1 MNLLNN
7 LNISKKLMVGF
18 AVVVTVVTAMCIAV
32 YVSLASI
39 NHAVELNDS
48 SVAQL
53 DAANDLM
60 MARVDRSAG
69 VRGLVASGDPSFL
82 KQIEANEKKGAEA
95 LQQLYKVA
103 PEDSAEIDKIKAEV
117 AKLDGEEAGL
127 IAAGQ
132 DPTQQATAMMELG
145 TKGRTADFKKLVNAY
160 IDRESDVLEQRSKA
174 QSASQAFAVTILAVG
189 ALLSIA
195 LSVVMGALLSA
206 AIAKPVAAMTAAM
219 AKLASGDNNVDVPAQ
234 GRKDEVGR
242 MAEAVQHFK
251 DAALEKIRLEGEA
264 GEARRS
270 ADAARTASEAERAA
284 TAAEQAKVVEGLA
297 KGLERLAGGG
307 LTFRLTDAFPSHYE
321 QLRADFNRAMDTLQ
335 DTMRE
340 VSTNATAVRS
350 GAGEISQASDDLSRR
365 TEQQA
370 ASLEETA
377 AALDEITATVR
388 KTAEGAAQS
397 RESVGAAKADAER
410 SGVVVR
416 DAISAMSEI
425 ENSSGQ
431 ISQIIGVIDEIAF
444 QTNLLALNAGVEAA
458 RAGDAGK
465 GFAVVASEVRALAQR
480 SAEAAKEIKTLIS
493 ASSQQVERGV
503 GLVGETGKVLERILT
518 QVTSINGAVADIAAS
533 AQEQATGLQQV
544 NTAINQMDQVTQQNA
559 AMVEQATAA
568 SHALSGESEALSRL
582 ISRFDLGAGASA
594 PSFKAAPAP
603 APRAMPAAAP
613 APAPTATALKTT
625 GRGGAAPKPAF
636 EANEDAWDEF

>member
-1 MNLLNN
+1 MTLLNN

-18 AVVVTVVTAMCIAV
+18 AVVVTVVAIMCAAV
-32 YVSLASI
+32 FASLMSI
-39 NHAVELNDS
+39 KSAVADNDS

-53 DAANDLM
+53 KLADEVL
-60 MARVDRSAG
+60 MARVERQNAI
-69 VRGLVASGDPSFL
+69 RGLVASGDPEFL
-82 KQIEANEKKGAEA
+82 KKISSAQEK
-95 LQQLYKVA
+95 YKVA
-103 PEDSAEIDKIKAEV
+103 IGDLEKTASEDAKLIDAIKQAV
-117 AKLDGEEAGL
+117 AKVEAEEAPL

-132 DPTQQATAMMELG
+132 DPTQQAVAMMQLG
-145 TKGRTADFKKLVNAY
+145 TAGR
-160 IDRESDVLEQRSKA
+160 LEATRAALKTFTDQEAALSKQRSAA
-174 QSASQAFAVTILAVG
+174 QGSAQAFAVTLLAVG
-189 ALLSIA
+189 SLLAIA
-195 LSVVMGALLSA
+195 LSVVMGALLTA
-206 AIAKPVAAMTAAM
+206 AIAKPVASMTAAM
-219 AKLASGDNNVDVPAQ
+219 AKLASGDHNVDVPAQ

-242 MAEAVQHFK
+242 MADAVQHFK
-251 DAALEKIRLEGEA
+251 DAALEKRRLEGEA
-264 GEARRS
+264 GEQR
-270 ADAARTASEAERAA
+270 
-284 TAAEQAKVVEGLA
+284 
-297 KGLERLAGGG
+297 
-307 LTFRLTDAFPSHYE
+307 RLTDQERADREREKAAEAEQDAVAIGALGEALGKLAAGDLTHRITVAFAPKAE
-321 QLRADFNRAMDTLQ
+321 QLKTDFNAAAATLQ

-340 VSTNATAVRS
+340 VATNATAVRS

-397 RESVGAAKADAER
+397 REAVGSAKADAER

-416 DAISAMSEI
+416 DAVAAMSEI
-425 ENSSGQ
+425 ESSAQQ
-431 ISQIIGVIDEIAF
+431 IGNIIGVIDEIAF

-480 SAEAAKEIKTLIS
+480 SAEAAKEIKALIS
-493 ASSQQVERGV
+493 ASSQQVDRGV

-518 QVTSINGAVADIAAS
+518 QVTSINGAVTEIAAS

-582 ISRFDLGAGASA
+582 ISRFELGGTAVQ
-594 PSFKAAPAP
+594 AAPAP
-603 APRAMPAAAP
+603 RRAAP
-613 APAPTATALKTT
+613 APQQQRAPVPAMKTT

-636 EANEDAWDEF
+636 EAEEDAWDEF

>member
-1 MNLLNN
+1 MTLLNN
-7 LNISKKLMVGF
+7 LNISKKLTVGF
-18 AVVVTVVTAMCIAV
+18 AVVVTVVAV
-32 YVSLASI
+32 MSATVFASLMSI
-39 NHAVELNDS
+39 KSAVHANDA

-53 DAANDLM
+53 NAADEILLG
-60 MARVDRSAG
+60 RIDRAAAI
-69 VRGLVASGDPSFL
+69 RGLVASGDPAFL
-82 KQIEANEKKGAEA
+82 KQIEASGKQAAEA
-95 LQQLYKVA
+95 TARLEKLA
-103 PEDSAEIDKIKAEV
+103 PEDAALIGKIKAAE
-117 AKLDGEEAGL
+117 AALDGEETGL

-145 TKGRTADFKKLVNAY
+145 TKGRTNNIKQALNAF
-160 IDRESDVLEQRSKA
+160 IAQESAVQAQRAKD
-174 QSASQAFAVTILAVG
+174 QSAAQAFAVTLLGVG
-189 ALLSIA
+189 SLMAIA
-195 LSVVMGALLSA
+195 LAVVMGALLSA

-219 AKLASGDNNVDVPAQ
+219 GKLASGDNNVDVPAQ

-242 MAEAVQHFK
+242 MAAAVQHFK
-251 DAALEKIRLEGEA
+251 EAAIEKVRLEGEA
-264 GEARRS
+264 GETRRAAE
-270 ADAARTASEAERAA
+270 ADRAANEAERAA
-284 TAAEQAKVVEGLA
+284 TAAEQSKVVEGLA
-297 KGLERLAGGG
+297 TGLERLASGV
-307 LTFRLTDAFPSHYE
+307 LTFRLNEAFPSHYE
-321 QLRADFNRAMDTLQ
+321 KLRADFNRAMDTLQ

-340 VSTNATAVRS
+340 VATNATAVRS
-350 GAGEISQASDDLSRR
+350 GAGEITQASDDLSRR

-377 AALDEITATVR
+377 AALDQITATVR

-397 RESVGAAKADAER
+397 REAVGSAKADAER

-416 DAISAMSEI
+416 DAVAAMSEI
-425 ENSSGQ
+425 ESSAQQ
-431 ISQIIGVIDEIAF
+431 IGNIIGVIDEIAF

-480 SAEAAKEIKTLIS
+480 SAEAAKEIKALIS
-493 ASSQQVERGV
+493 ASSQQVDRGV

-518 QVTSINGAVADIAAS
+518 QVTSINGAVTEIAAS

-568 SHALSGESEALSRL
+568 SHALSSESEALARL
-582 ISRFDLGAGASA
+582 ISRFDLGGGVSQ
-594 PSFKAAPAP
+594 AAPAQHRAQTP
-603 APRAMPAAAP
+603 ARTAVAM
-613 APAPTATALKTT
+613 KTT

-636 EANEDAWDEF
+636 EAEEDAWDEF

>member
-18 AVVVTVVTAMCIAV
+18 AVVVTVVSAMCIAV
-32 YVSLASI
+32 FVSLTSI
-39 NHAVELNDS
+39 NTAVTLNDE

-53 DAANDLM
+53 DAANELL

-82 KQIEANEKKGAEA
+82 KQIAANKKKGDEA
-95 LQQLYKVA
+95 LERLTKLA
-103 PEDSAEIDKIKAEV
+103 PEDAAAIAKIRGAL
-117 AKLDGEEAGL
+117 ATLDGEETGL

-145 TKGRTADFKKLVNAY
+145 SKGRTATLKELINGFIKQETA
-160 IDRESDVLEQRSKA
+160 ILEQRGA
-174 QSASQAFAVTILAVG
+174 DQDASQAFAVTLLAVG
-189 ALLSIA
+189 ALLAIA

-219 AKLASGDNNVDVPAQ
+219 AKLASGDNNVEVPAQ

-242 MAEAVQHFK
+242 MADAVQHFK
-251 DAALEKIRLEGEA
+251 DAALEKVRLEGEA
-264 GEARRS
+264 GEQRRA
-270 ADAARTASEAERAA
+270 ADAARTANEAERAA
-284 TAAEQAKVVEGLA
+284 TAAEQSKVVEGLA
-297 KGLERLAGGG
+297 KGLERLASGAM
-307 LTFRLTDAFPSHYE
+307 TFRLNDAFPSHYE

-340 VSTNATAVRS
+340 VATNATAVRS

-518 QVTSINGAVADIAAS
+518 QVTSINGAVTDIASS

-568 SHALSGESEALSRL
+568 SHALSGEAEALSRL
-582 ISRFDLGAGASA
+582 ISRFDLGAGSA
-594 PSFKAAPAP
+594 TFK
-603 APRAMPAAAP
+603 AAAP
-613 APAPTATALKTT
+613 AHRAPEAAPAYAPRAAAPALKTT

-636 EANEDAWDEF
+636 EADEDAWDEF

>member
-18 AVVVTVVTAMCIAV
+18 AVVVTVVACMCVAV
-32 YVSLASI
+32 FVSLTSI
-39 NHAVELNDS
+39 NKAVEANDS
-48 SVAQL
+48 SVEQL
-53 DAANDLM
+53 DTANELM

-82 KQIEANEKKGAEA
+82 KQIAANKKKGEEA
-95 LQQLYKVA
+95 LEQLQKLA
-103 PEDSAEIDKIKAEV
+103 PEDAAEIAVIKTEM
-117 AKLDGEEAGL
+117 AKLDSEEADL

-145 TKGRTADFKKLVNAY
+145 TKGRTAKFKELVNAF
-160 IDRESDVLEQRSKA
+160 ITRETKVLQQRGDEQDNA
-174 QSASQAFAVTILAVG
+174 QAFAATLLAVG
-189 ALLSIA
+189 ALLAIA
-195 LSVVMGALLSA
+195 LSVVMGAILSA
-206 AIAKPVAAMTAAM
+206 AIARPVSAMTAAM
-219 AKLASGDNNVDVPAQ
+219 TKLAAGDHNVDVPAQ
-234 GRKDEVGR
+234 GRKDEVGL
-242 MAEAVQHFK
+242 MAAAVQHFK
-251 DAALEKIRLEGEA
+251 DAALEKQRLEGEA
-264 GEARRS
+264 AEQRRA
-270 ADAARTASEAERAA
+270 ADSARTANEAERAA
-284 TAAEQAKVVEGLA
+284 TAAEQSKVVDGLA
-297 KGLERLAGGG
+297 KGLERLAAGA
-307 LTFRLTDAFPSHYE
+307 LTFRLTEAFPSHYE

-340 VSTNATAVRS
+340 VATNATAVRAGS
-350 GAGEISQASDDLSRR
+350 GEISQASDDLSRR

-377 AALDEITATVR
+377 AALDQITATVR

-458 RAGDAGK
+458 RAGEAGK

-480 SAEAAKEIKTLIS
+480 SAEAAKEIKSLIS

-518 QVTSINGAVADIAAS
+518 QVTSINSAVSEIAAS

-568 SHALSGESEALSRL
+568 SHALSAESEALARL
-582 ISRFDLGAGASA
+582 ISRFELGAGVA
-594 PSFKAAPAP
+594 
-603 APRAMPAAAP
+603 AAAP
-613 APAPTATALKTT
+613 APARATAAPAPVRHAPAQTATVMKTT
-625 GRGGAAPKPAF
+625 GRGGAAPKPTF
-636 EANEDAWDEF
+636 EAAEDAWDEF

>member
-1 MNLLNN
+1 MNLNN
-7 LNISKKLMVGF
+7 LNISKKLTVGF
-18 AVVVTVVTAMCIAV
+18 AVVVIVVAIMCAAV
-32 YVSLASI
+32 FASLMSI
-39 NHAVELNDS
+39 KQAVALNDQ
-48 SVAQL
+48 SVHQL
-53 DAANDLM
+53 EFADQVL
-60 MARVDRSAG
+60 MARVERQNAI
-69 VRGLVASGDPSFL
+69 RGLVASGDPEFL
-82 KQIEANEKKGAEA
+82 KKIEESETK
-95 LQQLYKVA
+95 YKAAIAGLAKIA
-103 PEDSAEIDKIKAEV
+103 PEDAKQTAAIEQAV
-117 AKLDGEEAGL
+117 AKIEAEEAPL

-132 DPTQQATAMMELG
+132 DPTQQAMAMMQLSTAGRLG
-145 TKGRTADFKKLVNAY
+145 PLRDALKVMTDQEEKLLKERAA
-160 IDRESDVLEQRSKA
+160 A
-174 QSASQAFAVTILAVG
+174 QGSAQAFAITLLGVGSLLA
-189 ALLSIA
+189 IA

-219 AKLASGDNNVDVPAQ
+219 AKLAAGDNDVDVPAQ

-242 MAEAVQHFK
+242 MATAVQHFK
-251 DAALEKIRLEGEA
+251 DAAIEKIRLEGEA
-264 GEARRS
+264 GEARKAADS
-270 ADAARTASEAERAA
+270 ARQTSEAERAA
-284 TAAEQAKVVEGLA
+284 NAAEQAKVVDGLA
-297 KGLERLAGGG
+297 TGLERLAAGA
-307 LTFRLTDAFPSHYE
+307 LTFRLNEAFPPHYE
-321 QLRADFNRAMDTLQ
+321 NLRADFNRAMDTLQ

-340 VSTNATAVRS
+340 VATNATAVRS
-350 GAGEISQASDDLSRR
+350 GAGEITQASDDLSRR

-397 RESVGAAKADAER
+397 REAVGSAKADAER

-416 DAISAMSEI
+416 DAVSAMSEI
-425 ENSSGQ
+425 ENSAQQ
-431 ISQIIGVIDEIAF
+431 IGNIIGVIDEIAF

-458 RAGDAGK
+458 RAGDAGR

-518 QVTSINGAVADIAAS
+518 QVTSINGAVTEIAAS

-568 SHALSGESEALSRL
+568 SHALSSESEALARL
-582 ISRFDLGAGASA
+582 MQRFELGGPAQ
-594 PSFKAAPAP
+594 AAPAQH
-603 APRAMPAAAP
+603 RAAP
-613 APAPTATALKTT
+613 PPQHHAPVPAMKAT

-636 EANEDAWDEF
+636 EAEEDAWDEF

>member
-1 MNLLNN
+1 MTLLNN

-18 AVVVTVVTAMCIAV
+18 AVVVTVVAIMCAAV
-32 YVSLASI
+32 FASLMSIKAAVSA
-39 NHAVELNDS
+39 NDS

-53 DAANDLM
+53 DAANEIL

-69 VRGLVASGDPSFL
+69 IRGLVASGDPSFL
-82 KQIEANEKKGAEA
+82 KPIEANAQKATEA
-95 LQQLYKVA
+95 TARLEKVA
-103 PEDSAEIDKIKAEV
+103 PEDAAEIAKIKAEM
-117 AKLDGEEAGL
+117 AKLDKEEAGL

-145 TKGRTADFKKLVNAY
+145 TKGRTAELKKILNAF
-160 IDRESDVLEQRSKA
+160 IARENQVLESRTHEQGA
-174 QSASQAFAVTILAVG
+174 AQAFATSLLAVG
-189 ALLSIA
+189 GLMAIA

-219 AKLASGDNNVDVPAQ
+219 AKLASGDDNVEVPAQ

-242 MAEAVQHFK
+242 MAAAVQHFK
-251 DAALEKIRLEGEA
+251 EAAIEKKRLEAEA
-264 GEARRS
+264 SDARKA
-270 ADAARTASEAERAA
+270 ADATRQAGDAERAA
-284 TAAEQAKVVEGLA
+284 SAAEQAKVVEGLA
-297 KGLERLAGGG
+297 TGLDRLAAGA
-307 LTFRLTDAFPSHYE
+307 LTFRLTEAFPTQYE
-321 QLRADFNRAMDTLQ
+321 RLRSDFNRAMDTLQ

-340 VSTNATAVRS
+340 VATNATAVRS

-397 RESVGAAKADAER
+397 REAVGSAKADAER

-416 DAISAMSEI
+416 DAVAAMSEI
-425 ENSSGQ
+425 ENSAQQ

-493 ASSQQVERGV
+493 ASSQQVDRGV

-518 QVTSINGAVADIAAS
+518 QVTSINGAVTEIAAS

-568 SHALSGESEALSRL
+568 SHALSSESEALSRL
-582 ISRFDLGAGASA
+582 MQRFELGGTAVQAA
-594 PSFKAAPAP
+594 PVHHRAAPAP
-603 APRAMPAAAP
+603 QPRAPVPAM
-613 APAPTATALKTT
+613 KTT

-636 EANEDAWDEF
+636 EAEEDAWDEF

>member
-1 MNLLNN
+1 MTLLNN
-7 LNISKKLMVGF
+7 LNISKKLTVGF
-18 AVVVTVVTAMCIAV
+18 AVVVTVVAIMCAAV
-32 YVSLASI
+32 FASLMSI
-39 NHAVELNDS
+39 KAAVDANDA

-53 DAANDLM
+53 DAANEVL
-60 MARVDRSAG
+60 MARVDRSSG

-82 KQIEANEKKGAEA
+82 KQIETNGKKAAEGIELLEKA
-95 LQQLYKVA
+95 A
-103 PEDSAEIDKIKAEV
+103 PEDLAEIGKIKTEM

-145 TKGRTADFKKLVNAY
+145 TKGRTANLKALLNTY
-160 IDRESDVLEQRSKA
+160 IDRETKVLEARSKDQEA
-174 QSASQAFAVTILAVG
+174 AQAFAITLLAVG
-189 ALLSIA
+189 SLLAIA

-206 AIAKPVAAMTAAM
+206 AIAKPVAMMTTAMG
-219 AKLASGDNNVDVPAQ
+219 KLAAGDNNVDVPAQ

-242 MAEAVQHFK
+242 MAAAVQHFK
-251 DAALEKIRLEGEA
+251 DAAIEKVRLEGEA
-264 GEARRS
+264 GEARKAADS
-270 ADAARTASEAERAA
+270 ARQTNEAERAA
-284 TAAEQAKVVEGLA
+284 NAAEQAKVVEGLA
-297 KGLERLAGGG
+297 TGLERLAAGA
-307 LTFRLTDAFPSHYE
+307 LTFRLTEAFPTHYE

-340 VSTNATAVRS
+340 VATNATAVRS

-397 RESVGAAKADAER
+397 REAVGSAKADAER
-410 SGVVVR
+410 SGIVVR
-416 DAISAMSEI
+416 DAVAAMSEI
-425 ENSSGQ
+425 ENSAQQ
-431 ISQIIGVIDEIAF
+431 IGNIIGVIDEIAF

-493 ASSQQVERGV
+493 ASSQQVDRGV

-518 QVTSINGAVADIAAS
+518 QVTSINGAVTEIAAS

-568 SHALSGESEALSRL
+568 SHALSSESEALSRL
-582 ISRFDLGAGASA
+582 MQRFELGGNSVQ
-594 PSFKAAPAP
+594 AAPAQH
-603 APRAMPAAAP
+603 RA
-613 APAPTATALKTT
+613 ATAAHRHAPVPAMKTT

-636 EANEDAWDEF
+636 EAEEDAWDEF

>member
-1 MNLLNN
+1 MTLLNN
-7 LNISKKLMVGF
+7 LNISKKLAAGF
-18 AVVVTVVTAMCIAV
+18 AVVVTVVAVMCLAV
-32 YVSLASI
+32 FGSLMSI
-39 NHAVELNDS
+39 SKAIDANDA

-53 DAANDLM
+53 DAASDIL

-69 VRGLVASGDPSFL
+69 VRGLVASGDPSFM
-82 KQIEANEKKGAEA
+82 KQIEANHKKADEA
-95 LQQLYKVA
+95 LAELTKIA
-103 PEDSAEIDKIKAEV
+103 PEDATQIAKIKAEM
-117 AKLDGEEAGL
+117 AKVDGEEAQL
-127 IAAGQ
+127 IAAGM

-145 TKGRTADFKKLVNAY
+145 TKGRTATLKALVNEY
-160 IDRESDVLEQRSKA
+160 LDQESAVLAQRSKA
-174 QSASQAFAVTILAVG
+174 QDASQAFAITLLAVG
-189 ALLSIA
+189 SLLAIA
-195 LSVVMGALLSA
+195 MSVVMGALLSA

-219 AKLASGDNNVDVPAQ
+219 GKLAAGDNNVDVPAR

-242 MAEAVQHFK
+242 MADAVQHFK
-251 DAALEKIRLEGEA
+251 DAAIEKIRLEGEA
-264 GEARRS
+264 GEARKAADS
-270 ADAARTASEAERAA
+270 ARQNAETERAA
-284 TAAEQAKVVEGLA
+284 NAAEQAKVVEGLA
-297 KGLERLAGGG
+297 TGLERLAAGA
-307 LTFRLTDAFPSHYE
+307 LTFRLNDTFPTHYE
-321 QLRADFNRAMDTLQ
+321 KLRADFNRAMDTLQ

-340 VSTNATAVRS
+340 VATNATAVRS

-397 RESVGAAKADAER
+397 REAVGSAKADAER

-416 DAISAMSEI
+416 DAVAAMSEI
-425 ENSSGQ
+425 ENSAQQ
-431 ISQIIGVIDEIAF
+431 IGNIIGVIDEIAF

-458 RAGDAGK
+458 RAGDAGR

-493 ASSQQVERGV
+493 ASSQQVNRGV
-503 GLVGETGKVLERILT
+503 GLVGETGQVLERILT
-518 QVTSINGAVADIAAS
+518 QVTSINGAVTEIAAS

-568 SHALSGESEALSRL
+568 SHALSSESEALSRL
-582 ISRFDLGAGASA
+582 MARFELGGNAVQAA
-594 PSFKAAPAP
+594 PVQHRAAPAQHHAPVP
-603 APRAMPAAAP
+603 AM
-613 APAPTATALKTT
+613 KST

-636 EANEDAWDEF
+636 EAEADAWDEF

>member
-1 MNLLNN
+1 MTFLNN
-7 LNISKKLMVGF
+7 LNISKKLTVGF
-18 AVVVTVVTAMCIAV
+18 AVVVVTVVAMCVAV
-32 YVSLASI
+32 FVSLMSI
-39 NHAVELNDS
+39 KSAVGQNDQSVHQLNLADEI
-48 SVAQL
+48 L
-53 DAANDLM
+53 
-60 MARVDRSAG
+60 MARVERQNAI
-69 VRGLVASGDPSFL
+69 RGLVASGDPAFL
-82 KQIEANEKKGAEA
+82 KRINGAEA
-95 LQQLYKVA
+95 DYKKAIDALEKAA
-103 PEDSAEIDKIKAEV
+103 PEDADDLKAIKDAV
-117 AKLDGEEAGL
+117 AKVEAEEAPL

-145 TKGRTADFKKLVNAY
+145 TKGR
-160 IDRESDVLEQRSKA
+160 LEEFRAALKVFRDQEETLLKQRAKA
-174 QSASQAFAVTILAVG
+174 QDGAQAFAITLLAVG
-189 ALLSIA
+189 SLLAVA
-195 LSVVMGALLSA
+195 LSVVMGAILSA
-206 AIAKPVAAMTAAM
+206 AIAGPVSAMTTAM
-219 AKLASGDNNVDVPAQ
+219 GKLASGDNNVDVPAQ

-242 MAEAVQHFK
+242 MAGAVQHFK
-251 DAALEKIRLEGEA
+251 DAAIEKVRLEGESV
-264 GEARRS
+264 EQRRA
-270 ADAARTASEAERAA
+270 ADAARTANEAERAA
-284 TAAEQAKVVEGLA
+284 SAADQAKVVDGLA
-297 KGLERLAGGG
+297 KGLERLAAGA
-307 LTFRLTDAFPSHYE
+307 LTFRLTDNFPADYE

-340 VSTNATAVRS
+340 VATNATAVRS

-377 AALDEITATVR
+377 AALDQITATVR

-397 RESVGAAKADAER
+397 RESVGSAKADAER

-518 QVTSINGAVADIAAS
+518 QVTSINGAVTEIAAS

-568 SHALSGESEALSRL
+568 SHALSAESEALGRL
-582 ISRFDLGAGASA
+582 ISRFELGAGASV
-594 PSFKAAPAP
+594 AAPAP
-603 APRAMPAAAP
+603 ARAP
-613 APAPTATALKTT
+613 APPPAPAHTAVAMKTT

-636 EANEDAWDEF
+636 ETDEDAWDEF

>member
-7 LNISKKLMVGF
+7 LNISKKLTVGF
-18 AVVVTVVTAMCIAV
+18 AVVVTVVAIMCAAV
-32 YVSLASI
+32 FASLMSI
-39 NHAVELNDS
+39 NAAVDANDT

-53 DAANDLM
+53 DAANDILM
-60 MARVDRSAG
+60 SRVDRSAG

-82 KQIEANEKKGAEA
+82 KQINANKENAAEA
-95 LQQLYKVA
+95 VAQLEKVA
-103 PEDSAEIDKIKAEV
+103 PEDAAEIAKIKAEMT
-117 AKLDGEEAGL
+117 KLDGEEAGL

-145 TKGRTADFKKLVNAY
+145 TKGRTGDLKALLNAY
-160 IDRESDVLEQRSKA
+160 IDRETKVLAQRSKDQDA
-174 QSASQAFAVTILAVG
+174 AQAFAVTLLGVGSLLAV
-189 ALLSIA
+189 AM
-195 LSVVMGALLSA
+195 SVVMGALLSA

-219 AKLASGDNNVDVPAQ
+219 GKLASGDNNVEVPAQ

-242 MAEAVQHFK
+242 MAAAVQHFK
-251 DAALEKIRLEGEA
+251 DAAIEKVRVEGEA
-264 GEARRS
+264 GEARKAADS
-270 ADAARTASEAERAA
+270 ARQASEAERAA
-284 TAAEQAKVVEGLA
+284 NSAEQAKVVDGLA
-297 KGLERLAGGG
+297 TGLERLAAGA
-307 LTFRLTDAFPSHYE
+307 LTFRLNEAFPTHYE
-321 QLRADFNRAMDTLQ
+321 KLRADFNRAMDVLQ

-340 VSTNATAVRS
+340 VATNATAVRS

-397 RESVGAAKADAER
+397 REAVGSAKADAER

-416 DAISAMSEI
+416 DAVAAMSEI
-425 ENSSGQ
+425 ENSAQQ
-431 ISQIIGVIDEIAF
+431 IGNIIGVIDEIAF

-493 ASSQQVERGV
+493 ASSQQVDRGV

-518 QVTSINGAVADIAAS
+518 QVTSINGAVTEIAAS

-568 SHALSGESEALSRL
+568 SHALSTESEALSRL
-582 ISRFDLGAGASA
+582 MQRFELGGNAVQ
-594 PSFKAAPAP
+594 AAPAQH
-603 APRAMPAAAP
+603 RAAP
-613 APAPTATALKTT
+613 AAPAAPRPAPVPAMKTT

-636 EANEDAWDEF
+636 ETQEDAWDEF

>member
-1 MNLLNN
+1 MTFLNN

-18 AVVVTVVTAMCIAV
+18 AVVVTVVGVMCAAV
-32 YVSLASI
+32 FVSLMSIKSAVADNDAS
-39 NHAVELNDS
+39 VRQLNLADDI
-48 SVAQL
+48 L
-53 DAANDLM
+53 
-60 MARVDRSAG
+60 MARVERQNAI
-69 VRGLVASGDPSFL
+69 RGLVASGDPVFL
-82 KQIEANEKKGAEA
+82 KKINSAEA
-95 LQQLYKVA
+95 DYKTAIDALEKSA
-103 PEDSAEIDKIKAEV
+103 PEDVDDIKAIRDAI
-117 AKLDGEEAGL
+117 AKVEAEEAPL

-145 TKGRTADFKKLVNAY
+145 TKGR
-160 IDRESDVLEQRSKA
+160 LEQFRAALKTFRDQEGVLLAQRAKA
-174 QSASQAFAVTILAVG
+174 QEAAQAFAVTLLAVG
-189 ALLSIA
+189 SLLAVA
-195 LSVVMGALLSA
+195 LSVVMGAILSA
-206 AIAKPVAAMTAAM
+206 AIGKPVNAMTSAM
-219 AKLASGDNNVDVPAQ
+219 GKLASGDNNVDIPAQ

-242 MAEAVQHFK
+242 MAAAVQHFK
-251 DAALEKIRLEGEA
+251 DAAIEKVRLEGETVESRRA
-264 GEARRS
+264 ADEAR
-270 ADAARTASEAERAA
+270 ATAEAERAA
-284 TAAEQAKVVEGLA
+284 TAAEQTKVVEGLA
-297 KGLERLAGGG
+297 KGLERLAGGA
-307 LTFRLTDAFPSHYE
+307 LTFRLTEAFPSHYE
-321 QLRADFNRAMDTLQ
+321 GLRADFNRAMDVLQ

-340 VSTNATAVRS
+340 VATNATAVRS

-377 AALDEITATVR
+377 AALDQITATVR

-397 RESVGAAKADAER
+397 RESVGVAKADAER

-416 DAISAMSEI
+416 DAVSAMSEI
-425 ENSSGQ
+425 ENSAQQ
-431 ISQIIGVIDEIAF
+431 IGNIIGMIDEIAF

-480 SAEAAKEIKTLIS
+480 SAEAAKEIKALIS

-518 QVTSINGAVADIAAS
+518 QVTSINGAVTEIAAS

-568 SHALSGESEALSRL
+568 SHALSAESEALSDR
-582 ISRFDLGAGASA
+582 RASC
-594 PSFKAAPAP
+594 
-603 APRAMPAAAP
+603 RE
-613 APAPTATALKTT
+613 
-625 GRGGAAPKPAF
+625 RV
-636 EANEDAWDEF
+636 